1 MNLFCRYK
9 TFGENSKIIIKNVI
23 GSFAVKGL
31 SLIVSFVTTPL
42 FIHYFNEN
50 RMLGVWYTLLS
61 VLVWVLNFDL
71 GLGNGIRNHLV
82 KALSCH
88 DMEDARRIISS
99 GMFSVGIMTI
109 VLTVVGIFLISL
121 TNLNGLF
128 NVGADVVS
136 PETLRLSAI
145 YVFLAIM
152 LRFFLTT
159 VTSVFYALQKTAV
172 NNILTLCV
180 SVLQMFYVLLAHFT
194 SPEDALLH
202 ISFAYI
208 FLSNLPVVVAG
219 IWVFHKKLKSCRPSI
234 RYVDLAHIKAI
245 TGIGAMFFVCQ
256 ILYMLIA
263 NTNEFIVT
271 SLYGVEATAEYT
283 FYYKLTTLGTMVITL
298 ALSPIWSVVTKAQA
312 EGNYVWLNK
321 LYRYIKRGGV
331 SVFVIQLLLVPFV
344 PWMMNVWLGDG
355 VVQGSYSTA
364 VAFALFSS
372 VFLYSGMLSTI
383 ASGMSMLKT
392 QTISYV
398 VAISIKIIGLA
409 ILYRCTSWN
418 IVVWINTIA
427 LLPYIIAQ
435 QYVLNKSFSLSKSGG
450 IR

>member
-50 RMLGVWYTLLS
+50 RMLGLWYTLLS

-99 GMFSVGIMTI
+99 GMFSVGVVTI
-109 VLTVVGIFLISL
+109 VLTLAGIFLISL
-121 TNLNGLF
+121 INLNGLF
-128 NVGADVVS
+128 NVEADVVS

-234 RYVDLAHIKAI
+234 RYVDLAHIKSI

-312 EGNYVWLNK
+312 EGDYVWLNK
-321 LYRYIKRGGV
+321 LYRYIKLGGV
-331 SVFVIQLLLVPFV
+331 SVFVIQLLLVPFI

>member
-88 DMEDARRIISS
+88 DMEGARRIISS

-121 TNLNGLF
+121 INLNGLF

-145 YVFLAIM
+145 YVFLAII

-321 LYRYIKRGGV
+321 LYRYIKLGGV
-331 SVFVIQLLLVPFV
+331 SVFVIQLLLVPFI